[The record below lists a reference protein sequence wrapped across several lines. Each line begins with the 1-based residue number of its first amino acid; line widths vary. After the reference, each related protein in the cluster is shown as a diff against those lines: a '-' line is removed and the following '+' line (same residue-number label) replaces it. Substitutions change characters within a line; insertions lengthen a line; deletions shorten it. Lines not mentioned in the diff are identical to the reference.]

1 MPELYRMRREW
12 YSYPMK
18 DAKPANA
25 EYVRRLGVFDTTM
38 VVIGGIIGAGIFL
51 NPAIVAQRV
60 HTTAFI
66 LTTWVIGGAVAL
78 IGALYFAELGA
89 RRPEAGG
96 GYIYLTDIFGPL
108 PAFLYGWTFLFI
120 INSGGIAA
128 VAVTFARYTVDLF
141 ALSPSFIKPLAAGI
155 LVALSGVNY
164 LGVRSGS
171 ITQNIF
177 TVLKLL
183 ALAVLIATGIFFGR
197 AAIPGIAGGGDV
209 IQGAD
214 VVRAL
219 GYALIP
225 VLFAYG
231 GWQYSNNIASEIV
244 APERTIPRAMTIG
257 MFVVVAVYVLANV
270 AYVRVLG
277 PTGLATSLAP
287 AADTMRAVMGPVGGA
302 LMAAGIVVSTIGF
315 VNSGI
320 LSAPRM
326 LQAMAADGLFFR
338 FAAKLHPRYHTP
350 AGGILIQAV
359 WAIALVLSGTYGQ
372 LLDYVVFGDWI
383 FFGLI
388 VATVFGYRRRDRR
401 DGEHGSDSARDVG
414 SQARTYRAPGYPVL
428 PALFDLVAA
437 FVVVSAIWS
446 NPRNAMLGVVLMAL
460 GVPAFLYWRRQNRV
474 VVEVG
479 S

>member
-1 MPELYRMRREW
+1 MTGPNP
-12 YSYPMK
+12 ST
-18 DAKPANA
+18 D
-25 EYVRRLGVFDTTM
+25 YVRRLGVFDTTM

-60 HTTAFI
+60 HSSAFI
-66 LTTWVIGGAVAL
+66 LVTWIIGGVVAL
-78 IGALYFAELGA
+78 IGALVFAELGA
-89 RRPEAGG
+89 RRPQAGG
-96 GYIYLTDIFGPL
+96 GYIYLTETFGPIY
-108 PAFLYGWTFLFI
+108 AFLYGWTFLFI

-128 VAVTFARYTVDLF
+128 VAVTFARYAVDLF
-141 ALSPSFIKPLAAGI
+141 GLSTTYIKPLSVGV

-164 LGVRSGS
+164 FGVRSGS

-183 ALAVLIATGIFFGR
+183 ALITLIGLGIFFAGR
-197 AAIPGIAGGGDV
+197 GIHPASPTAAEPIEGLATI
-209 IQGAD
+209 
-214 VVRAL
+214 RAL

-231 GWQYSNNIASEIV
+231 GWQYSNNIASEIID
-244 APERTIPRAMTIG
+244 PERTIPRAMTIG
-257 MFVVVAVYVLANV
+257 MFVVVTVYVLANV
-270 AYVRVLG
+270 AYLRVLG
-277 PTGLATSLAP
+277 PDGLAASLAP
-287 AADTMRAVMGPVGGA
+287 AADTMRAVIGPAGGA
-302 LMAAGIVVSTIGF
+302 LMAVGIVVSTIGF

-350 AGGILIQAV
+350 AGGILIQAL

-388 VATVFGYRRRDRR
+388 VATVFGYRRRDAL
-401 DGEHGSDSARDVG
+401 EP
-414 SQARTYRAPGYPVL
+414 RTYRSPGYPVL
-428 PALFDLVAA
+428 PALFDIVAA
-437 FVVVSAIWS
+437 FVVLSAIWS
-446 NPRNAMLGVVLMAL
+446 NPRNAALGVVLMAL
-460 GVPAFLYWRRQNRV
+460 GVPAFMFWRRQNRV
-474 VVEVG
+474 PAAAIVK
-479 S
+479 

>member
-1 MPELYRMRREW
+1 MTAGSSSQYI
-12 YSYPMK
+12 
-18 DAKPANA
+18 
-25 EYVRRLGVFDTTM
+25 RRLGVFDTTM

-66 LTTWVIGGAVAL
+66 LTAWIIGGAVAL
-78 IGALYFAELGA
+78 IGALSFAELGA
-89 RRPEAGG
+89 RRPMAGG
-96 GYIYLTDIFGPL
+96 GYIYLTEVFGPL

-128 VAVTFARYTVDLF
+128 VAVTFARYAVDLF
-141 ALSPSFIKPLAAGI
+141 ALSVAWIKPLAAGV
-155 LVALSGVNY
+155 LVILSGVNY

-171 ITQNIF
+171 ITQNLF

-183 ALAVLIATGIFFGR
+183 ALAILIGAGLFFAQPAASAASASGIPPIEG
-197 AAIPGIAGGGDV
+197 ASV
-209 IQGAD
+209 I
-214 VVRAL
+214 RAL

-244 APERTIPRAMTIG
+244 SPEKTLPKALAIG
-257 MFVVVAVYVLANV
+257 MAVVVAVYVLANV
-270 AYVRVLG
+270 AYIRVLG
-277 PTGLATSLAP
+277 PAGLASSLAP
-287 AADTMRAVMGPVGGA
+287 AADTMRALMGPAGGA
-302 LMAAGIVVSTIGF
+302 LMAVGIIVSTIGF

-338 FAAKLHPRYHTP
+338 FASRLHPRYRTP
-350 AGGILIQAV
+350 TGGIVIQAV
-359 WAIALVLSGTYGQ
+359 WAIVLVMSGTYGQ

-388 VATVFGYRRRDRR
+388 VCTLFGYRRRDA
-401 DGEHGSDSARDVG
+401 SDVSP
-414 SQARTYRAPGYPVL
+414 RTYRAPGYPLL
-428 PALFDLVAA
+428 PALFVATAA
-437 FVVVSAIWS
+437 FVVMSAIWS
-446 NPRNAMLGVVLMAL
+446 NPRNALLGAVLIAA
-460 GVPAFLYWRRQNRV
+460 GIPAFIFWSGRKRV
-474 VVEVG
+474 
-479 S
+479 SDNAAA

>member
-1 MPELYRMRREW
+1 M
-12 YSYPMK
+12 
-18 DAKPANA
+18 NA
-25 EYVRRLGVFDTTM
+25 SQDLTSPSGYARRLGVFDTTM

-60 HTTAFI
+60 HTAAFI
-66 LTTWVIGGAVAL
+66 LTTWIIGGVVAL
-78 IGALYFAELGA
+78 IGALCFAELGA
-89 RRPEAGG
+89 RRPQAGG
-96 GYIYLTDIFGPL
+96 GYVYLTEAFGPL

-128 VAVTFARYTVDLF
+128 VAVTFARYSVDLF
-141 ALSPSFIKPLAAGI
+141 SLSTGYIKPLAVGLLI
-155 LVALSGVNY
+155 GLSVVNFF
-164 LGVRSGS
+164 GVRSGS
-171 ITQNIF
+171 VTQNIF

-183 ALAVLIATGIFFGR
+183 ALAALIGVGVFLVGTGAS
-197 AAIPGIAGGGDV
+197 AAAEPDA
-209 IQGAD
+209 IQGAG

-244 APERTIPRAMTIG
+244 DPERTIPRAMTIG

-270 AYVRVLG
+270 AYVKALG
-277 PTGLATSLAP
+277 PGGLAASLAP
-287 AADTMRAVMGPVGGA
+287 AADTMRIAIGPVGA
-302 LMAAGIVVSTIGF
+302 TLMSAGIVVSTIGF

-326 LQAMAADGLFFR
+326 LQAMAADGLFFG
-338 FAAKLHPRYHTP
+338 FAARLHPRYRTP
-350 AGGILIQAV
+350 TGGILIQAV

-388 VATVFGYRRRDRR
+388 VATVFNYRWRDRLV
-401 DGEHGSDSARDVG
+401 SATPT
-414 SQARTYRAPGYPVL
+414 TYLAPGYPLL
-428 PALFDLVAA
+428 PALFVITAA
-437 FVVVSAIWS
+437 FVVASAISS
-446 NPRNAMLGVVLMAL
+446 NPRNAMLGAILIGL
-460 GVPAFLYWRRQNRV
+460 GVPAFLSWRRQNLRKV
-474 VVEVG
+474 VG
-479 S
+479 SE